1 MNGSRLPQ
9 IVLRILS
16 APQVVFLVA
25 FIARLRVL
33 SQLLP
38 AQAWTGFYR
47 YNEPSHIAWALVSGF
62 GYSAPWP
69 NTPIAAT
76 AQQPPLYP
84 FLLAAIF
91 KFAGAYSY
99 LSLCIAV
106 GLNAAFSALTAVII
120 LRIAKRD
127 FGIATA
133 ILAAWVWAYWQ
144 YEAVVSIRLWE
155 SSLSALLLMLGMLC
169 VRELAESLQAWRWL
183 LFGALAGIAALNNT
197 TLLAVFPFFWLLLWL
212 KYRRR
217 GWSCYKQLLASSA
230 VCVLILIPWT
240 IRNYAAFHR
249 IMPLRDNFGLELW
262 VGLELEDDS
271 WNAPIFIKDFPLRDP
286 TEYNQRGEIAFM
298 ETKRQMA
305 FNFIRQHP
313 REYARMVIIRCGK
326 FWSHPA
332 GTPWP
337 FISLAAWLGL
347 CLALWRKGLDA
358 AVYAVP
364 LIVFPPVYYIT
375 HTFPTYRHPIEPVII
390 ILAAY
395 AIASVAE
402 SSAVR
407 LQRSLASRT
416 MATNHLIGPRA
427 EHPNDLSSRARRGIS
442 VFLARQQELR
452 FLALRGM
459 IFCKICCSKEWV
471 KCQNRDC
478 CKVED

>member
-1 MNGSRLPQ
+1 MNSPRLPQ
-9 IVLRILS
+9 IVLRIMG

-62 GYSAPWP
+62 GFSAPWP
-69 NTPIAAT
+69 NTSIAAT

-127 FGIATA
+127 FGVATA

-169 VRELAESLQAWRWL
+169 VRELAESLQTWRWL
-183 LFGALAGIAALNNT
+183 LFGALAGVAALNNT

-217 GWSCYKQLLASSA
+217 GWSCYKQLLASIA
-230 VCVLILIPWT
+230 VCVLVLIPWT

-262 VGLELEDDS
+262 VGLELEEER
-271 WNAPIFIKDFPLRDP
+271 PTGGVHRFFTRDFPLRDP
-286 TEYNQRGEIAFM
+286 TEYNQLGEITFM

-305 FNFIRQHP
+305 FDFIRRHP
-313 REYARMVIIRCGK
+313 GEYARMVIIRFSK
-326 FWSHPA
+326 FWTHPA

-337 FISLAAWLGL
+337 FVSLAAWVGL
-347 CLALWRKGLDA
+347 FLALRRKGLDA
-358 AVYAVP
+358 ALYAVP

-390 ILAAY
+390 VLAAY
-395 AIASVAE
+395 AIVSVAEASVARLQP
-402 SSAVR
+402 SSA
-407 LQRSLASRT
+407 SRIV
-416 MATNHLIGPRA
+416 AGRA
-427 EHPNDLSSRARRGIS
+427 EHPNDLSSQAKLGIS
-442 VFLARQQELR
+442 VFLAHGKNSDSSRCE
-452 FLALRGM
+452 G
-459 IFCKICCSKEWV
+459 
-471 KCQNRDC
+471 
-478 CKVED
+478 